1 MRVFLTGG
9 TGYIGAAVLGRLVAE
24 GHQVTALVRDQ
35 AKAAAVRARGADPVL
50 GDLSDAE
57 AVHRLADAADGV
69 IHLASPGDDSSARI
83 DDTAATHILG
93 ALKGTDRP
101 YVHTTGIWV
110 HGSGATI
117 TESTPMNPPRL
128 TAWRV
133 PIAEHVLSTS
143 GVRGAVVAPAVVY
156 GHGGGLLNLVASGP
170 RTAGAAPALTVIG
183 HGDQHWGTVH
193 VDDLAAL
200 YVRALESAPAGS
212 YFIGASGVN
221 PTVREIT
228 EAVSRAIG
236 LSGRVAPEPVV
247 QTLERLGLLGEAL
260 LLDQQA
266 SGDAARQIL
275 GWTTEQPSIIDDIGT
290 VRLAAAF

>member
-9 TGYIGAAVLGRLVAE
+9 TGYIGTAVLGRLISE
-24 GHQVTALVRDQ
+24 GHQVTALVRDPG
-35 AKAAAVRARGADPVL
+35 KAEAVRAKGADPVI
-50 GDLSDAE
+50 GDLADGAT
-57 AVHRLADAADGV
+57 VHRLAGAADGV

-83 DDTAATHILG
+83 DDTAATQIIA
-93 ALKGTDRP
+93 ALKGSDRP
-101 YVHTTGIWV
+101 YVHTAGVWE
-110 HGSGATI
+110 HGSGAAI
-117 TESTPMNPPRL
+117 TETSPMNPPRL

-133 PIAEHVLSTS
+133 PIAERVLSAP
-143 GVRGAVVAPAVVY
+143 GVRSAVVAPAVVH
-156 GHGGGLLNLVASGP
+156 GHGGGLLDLVAAGP
-170 RTAGAAPALTVIG
+170 RTGGALTMIG
-183 HGDQHWGTVH
+183 HGDQHWSTVH

-200 YVRALESAPAGS
+200 YVRALEKAPAGS

-266 SGDAARQIL
+266 TGDAARRTL
-275 GWTTEQPSIIDDIGT
+275 GWAPEHPTIIEDI
-290 VRLAAAF
+290 AS

>member
-1 MRVFLTGG
+1 MRVFLTGA
-9 TGYIGAAVLGRLVAE
+9 TGYIGAAVLDRLVAE

-35 AKAAAVRARGADPVL
+35 GKAEAVRARGAVPVL
-50 GDLSDAE
+50 GDLADAD

-69 IHLASPGDDSSARI
+69 IHLAAPGDDSSARI
-83 DDTAATHILG
+83 DDAAATHILG

-101 YVHTTGIWV
+101 YVHTSGLWV
-110 HGSGATI
+110 HGSGTAI

-133 PIAEHVLSTS
+133 PIVERVLSTP
-143 GVRGAVVAPAVVY
+143 GVRVAVVAPAVVY
-156 GHGGGLLNLVASGP
+156 GRGGGLLNLVASGP
-170 RTAGAAPALTVIG
+170 RTAGDAPALTMIG
-183 HGDQHWGTVH
+183 HGEQHWGTVH
-193 VDDLAAL
+193 VDDLAVL

-236 LSGRVAPEPVV
+236 LSGRVAPEPVAR
-247 QTLERLGLLGEAL
+247 TLERLGLLGEAL

-266 SGDAARQIL
+266 GGDAARRIL
-275 GWTTEQPSIIDDIGT
+275 GWTPEQSTIVEDLAAN
-290 VRLAAAF
+290 RLAAIS